1 MKFIISE
8 NQFEK
13 LNKSLNELSPKSS
26 GVEDF
31 FDEIKKNKG
40 SVKHLGFNSFKSL
53 EDFVL
58 DGTQKEF
65 EELKKEMKD
74 FLKNKEKSK

>member
-1 MKFIISE
+1 MKLIITEEQYKKLSKIIS
-8 NQFEK
+8 
-13 LNKSLNELSPKSS
+13 ELSPKSS
-26 GVEDF
+26 GVKDF
-31 FDEIKKNKG
+31 LDDIKKNKG

-58 DGTQKEF
+58 DGSQKEF

-74 FLKNKEKSK
+74 FLDKKEKSK